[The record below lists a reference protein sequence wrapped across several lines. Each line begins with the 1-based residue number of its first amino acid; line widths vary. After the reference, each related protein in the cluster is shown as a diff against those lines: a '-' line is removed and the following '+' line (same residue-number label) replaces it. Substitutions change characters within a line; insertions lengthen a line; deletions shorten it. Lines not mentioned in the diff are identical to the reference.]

1 MVGVA
6 DRVPGG
12 QRASHVQGSGLKCG
26 AGGQRG
32 GWGEYGE
39 GGRLADGGTQGGGG
53 GAASPEVSSGSSS
66 RTQRLRPQSPEAPGP
81 ALWLNGKAA
90 MRSGR
95 CHLTGQTRCR
105 EPRQVMATPPRARA
119 PPARD
124 GVLGTRRP
132 H

>member
-1 MVGVA
+1 MVGVG

-12 QRASHVQGSGLKCG
+12 QRAGQGSMLKG
-26 AGGQRG
+26 GDGGQRG

-53 GAASPEVSSGSSS
+53 GAVSPEVSSGSSS
-66 RTQRLRPQSPEAPGP
+66 RTQRLRPKSEAPGP

-90 MRSGR
+90 MRPGR

-105 EPRQVMATPPRARA
+105 EPRQVMATLPRARA
-119 PPARD
+119 PLARD